1 LRRLAV
7 LLASIACLLLVA
19 SAARAGTC
27 ALPPEAGPVSAYEG
41 TIRRALHT
49 GEAVHVVLD
58 CTPQAAGRCG
68 ALNRELN
75 GYLQCRLGEAR
86 RAAAQ
91 PTATGRP
98 SDPSSTG
105 TAPRPVL
112 GASDPSHTGPEHRP
126 VLGAGPWFEL
136 PPAPL
141 TGSGPIP
148 SGPEAAV
155 LMPGAGDDPDQLPFT
170 GSDGL
175 LLVAG
180 GLLLVVGGTLLVAAS
195 RLPPG

>member
-41 TIRRALHT
+41 TIRRALHM

-98 SDPSSTG
+98 SDPS
-105 TAPRPVL
+105 
-112 GASDPSHTGPEHRP
+112 HTGPEHRP

-148 SGPEAAV
+148 SGPEATV

-175 LLVAG
+175 LFVAG
-180 GLLLVVGGTLLVAAS
+180 GLLLVVGGTLLVAAR

>member
-1 LRRLAV
+1 MRRLAV
-7 LLASIACLLLVA
+7 LLASIACLLLAA

-27 ALPPEAGPVSAYEG
+27 ALPPDAGPASTYEDA
-41 TIRRALHT
+41 IRQALHT

-58 CTPQAAGRCG
+58 CTPEAAGRCG
-68 ALNRELN
+68 TLNRELN

-98 SDPSSTG
+98 SGFSFTG
-105 TAPRPVL
+105 TA
-112 GASDPSHTGPEHRP
+112 HRP
-126 VLGAGPWFEL
+126 VLGAGPQFEF
-136 PPAPL
+136 PSAPL
-141 TGSGPIP
+141 AGSGPIP
-148 SGPEAAV
+148 AGPEAAV

-180 GLLLVVGGTLLVAAS
+180 GLLLVVGGTLLVAAR